1 MDDLALSNIAG
12 VGPLPGVNLQFVMEL
27 LAGLFLASLRIGA
40 FLIASPFFGG
50 SSVPLQVRIIMAV
63 LLGVAV
69 VTTVEVP
76 DWQAFAGL
84 NGLQVILTELA
95 IGISSGLILTIWFSA
110 ALLAGEKIASS
121 AGLGFAAQIDPDS
134 GGQTPVVSKTFSL
147 FLTVI
152 FLSWNGHLL
161 VLRAVADSY
170 TYLPVGAMPAFPVLI
185 QSGIAAAGSMF
196 FAATIIMLPLTA
208 FLMAINLV
216 IGVITRSAPQ
226 LNLFSFGFP
235 ISMIGI
241 FVLLY
246 LWVDVLGGAMDDL
259 SHAAA
264 ENIQLVLGAM
274 ING

>member
-1 MDDLALSNIAG
+1 
-12 VGPLPGVNLQFVMEL
+12 
-27 LAGLFLASLRIGA
+27 
-40 FLIASPFFGG
+40 
-50 SSVPLQVRIIMAV
+50 
-63 LLGVAV
+63 
-69 VTTVEVP
+69 
-76 DWQAFAGL
+76 
-84 NGLQVILTELA
+84 
-95 IGISSGLILTIWFSA
+95 
-110 ALLAGEKIASS
+110 
-121 AGLGFAAQIDPDS
+121 
-134 GGQTPVVSKTFSL
+134 
-147 FLTVI
+147 
-152 FLSWNGHLL
+152 
-161 VLRAVADSY
+161 
-170 TYLPVGAMPAFPVLI
+170 MPAFPVLI

-264 ENIQLVLGAM
+264 ENIQLVLGTM

>member
-1 MDDLALSNIAG
+1 MDDLTLSNIAG

-50 SSVPLQVRIIMAV
+50 SAVPLQVRIIMAV

-95 IGISSGLILTIWFSA
+95 IGISAGLIMTIWFSA

-170 TYLPVGAMPAFPVLI
+170 TYLPVGAMPAFPILI

-259 SHAAA
+259 SHAAV
-264 ENIQLVLGAM
+264 ENIQLILGTM

>member
-1 MDDLALSNIAG
+1 
-12 VGPLPGVNLQFVMEL
+12 
-27 LAGLFLASLRIGA
+27 
-40 FLIASPFFGG
+40 
-50 SSVPLQVRIIMAV
+50 
-63 LLGVAV
+63 
-69 VTTVEVP
+69 
-76 DWQAFAGL
+76 
-84 NGLQVILTELA
+84 
-95 IGISSGLILTIWFSA
+95 
-110 ALLAGEKIASS
+110 
-121 AGLGFAAQIDPDS
+121 
-134 GGQTPVVSKTFSL
+134 
-147 FLTVI
+147 
-152 FLSWNGHLL
+152 
-161 VLRAVADSY
+161 
-170 TYLPVGAMPAFPVLI
+170 MPAFPVLI
-185 QSGIAAAGSMF
+185 QSGISAAGSMF

-264 ENIQLVLGAM
+264 ENIQLVLGTM

>member
-1 MDDLALSNIAG
+1 MDDLTLSNIAG

-69 VTTVEVP
+69 VTTVDVP

-170 TYLPVGAMPAFPVLI
+170 TYLPVGAMPAFPILI

-196 FAATIIMLPLTA
+196 LAATIIMLPLTA

-259 SHAAA
+259 SHAAV
-264 ENIQLVLGAM
+264 ENIQLILGTM

>member
-1 MDDLALSNIAG
+1 MDDLTLSNIAG

-50 SSVPLQVRIIMAV
+50 SAVPLQVRIIMAV

-69 VTTVEVP
+69 VTTVDVP

-170 TYLPVGAMPAFPVLI
+170 AYLPVGAMPAFPVLI

-264 ENIQLVLGAM
+264 ENIQLVLGTM

>member
-1 MDDLALSNIAG
+1 MEDLALSNIAG